1 MNSVLAFNDTGV
13 AMMSTGDYEGASAA
27 FTMATKQVR
36 GCLQSS
42 ASSPSVPKCSALSS
56 TTSSI
61 TTLRSVQVHDH
72 SSTENHSAFAIFAEC
87 FITGDG
93 SLASPQEKT
102 DEMLAA
108 VILYNGGLAFHLH
121 SQKVCIS
128 TTSLLHRAT
137 RFYTMALHI
146 LLKTDMSTDQHWF
159 LLLAISNNMAALAV
173 ETYEFKQFEK
183 YRSIMGTV
191 LMETGDVS
199 DVFASNFVASSNI
212 AERPAPAA

>member
-1 MNSVLAFNDTGV
+1 
-13 AMMSTGDYEGASAA
+13 
-27 FTMATKQVR
+27 
-36 GCLQSS
+36 
-42 ASSPSVPKCSALSS
+42 
-56 TTSSI
+56 
-61 TTLRSVQVHDH
+61 
-72 SSTENHSAFAIFAEC
+72 
-87 FITGDG
+87 
-93 SLASPQEKT
+93 
-102 DEMLAA
+102 
-108 VILYNGGLAFHLH
+108 
-121 SQKVCIS
+121 
-128 TTSLLHRAT
+128 
-137 RFYTMALHI
+137 MALHI